1 VSFPI
6 HVDAYSGY
14 KANERPCEFT
24 LDEQIYEIAAVLDQW
39 YEPSA
44 TYFKVQST
52 EGKTYLLRYDEEA
65 DEGTLQS
72 GFDGDELL
80 ARPSIELV
88 TVDSA
93 IAKKAE
99 QRIESCERCHPA
111 DAEIPFDWLLAEVT
125 GRRRHQQYLRSQHP
139 EQFQGSDRRGERG
152 VKRLKGRRAL
162 SARPWMY
169 SASCLRRKRFSPASA
184 SN

>member
-1 VSFPI
+1 MSLHVY
-6 HVDAYSGY
+6 VDAYSGY
-14 KANERPCEFT
+14 KANERPRQFT
-24 LDEQIYEIAAVLDQW
+24 LDDEIYEIAAVLDQW

-44 TYFKVQST
+44 MYFKVQST
-52 EGKTYLLRYDEEA
+52 EGKTYLLRYDEET
-65 DEGTLQS
+65 DEWTLQS

-99 QRIESCERCHPA
+99 QQIESCEHCHPA

-125 GRRRHQQYLRSQHP
+125 GRRSAVEFVLSEPTTRVPTSAM
-139 EQFQGSDRRGERG
+139 FTSRRT
-152 VKRLKGRRAL
+152 AL
-162 SARPWMY
+162 LFLQTNARW
-169 SASCLRRKRFSPASA
+169 
-184 SN
+184 